1 MADYFTEQAQ
11 EALEYAHRAAEEL
24 HNSYIGTEHL
34 LLARAAAWQDRFSLK
49 TRRRKSVFSR

>member
-24 HNSYIGTEHL
+24 HL
-34 LLARAAAWQDRFSLK
+34 SLIHI
-49 TRRRKSVFSR
+49 

>member
-34 LLARAAAWQDRFSLK
+34 LLGLVWQDRFSLK